1 MKHLILLI
9 ALFAFSHLQLSAQS
23 KDELIVADMHAFGY
37 ATSLNDSVVY
47 LTEISAIPVANVDR
61 KTGFLS
67 KRAVYSN
74 QLKDYMMKQGVEH
87 PTCAIIYDRN
97 KVKLNKKFVKLMN
110 KLQKKKM
117 YLIKTI
123 STAEFTFKD
132 PMTGL

>member
-1 MKHLILLI
+1 MKHLIILI
-9 ALFAFSHLQLSAQS
+9 ALLTFSHLQMSAQS
-23 KDELIVADMHAFGY
+23 KDEIIVADMHAFGY

-47 LTEISAIPVANVDR
+47 LTEISPIPVANVDR

-67 KRAVYSN
+67 KRAVYSG
-74 QLKDYMMKQGVEH
+74 QLKEYMAKQGVEH
-87 PTCAIIYDRN
+87 ATCAIIFDRN